1 MVIRLFFLC
10 LLLFF
15 FNSNVFTQSL
25 NFGVSLEE
33 ISIENSPSLHSGAY
47 AKWDNK
53 WILIGG
59 RTNGLHGFLPPFA
72 FPSSGINNAIYIVD
86 PLNNQTIS
94 TSTNVLPN
102 QIEEAITCSNMQFY
116 QQDSILYMLGG
127 YGWSDSINDFRT
139 FNTLT
144 IIDIPS
150 LVSNIEQQVDI
161 NACFRQI
168 SDSVLAVCGGA
179 LQKIDSTFYL
189 VFGHKFDG
197 RYDQKIQGGF
207 FTQEYTNQI
216 RTFKLQ
222 DDGVNALLIDYNFIE
237 DTSNFHRRDY
247 NLVPQFFNDNSYGF
261 TAFSGV
267 FQYGINI
274 PYFNLVDITP
284 FNYSVNDSFYHH
296 LANYHCAVMPLY
308 DGNTMHTVF
317 FGGSSMYY
325 IDSISNSMLLDSL
338 VPFVNTISVVSR
350 YADGT
355 IIENSLSNKMPGL
368 LGTNAYFIPNEN
380 ITLQGGI
387 IDLNNFS
394 SDSLHVGYII
404 GGIKSPM
411 PNISKIDASMSEASS
426 HIYKVYIQNTVNID
440 EYDTPIQFTCYPNPT
455 SDNIIIDIVPYQE
468 SKIEI
473 YNSKGVLLQ
482 SISSESEKTY
492 INTIELKNGIYL
504 VKVGN
509 KSYTAVKK
517 VMVIN

>member
-1 MVIRLFFLC
+1 
-10 LLLFF
+10 
-15 FNSNVFTQSL
+15 
-25 NFGVSLEE
+25 
-33 ISIENSPSLHSGAY
+33 
-47 AKWDNK
+47 
-53 WILIGG
+53 
-59 RTNGLHGFLPPFA
+59 
-72 FPSSGINNAIYIVD
+72 
-86 PLNNQTIS
+86 
-94 TSTNVLPN
+94 
-102 QIEEAITCSNMQFY
+102 
-116 QQDSILYMLGG
+116 
-127 YGWSDSINDFRT
+127 
-139 FNTLT
+139 
-144 IIDIPS
+144 
-150 LVSNIEQQVDI
+150 
-161 NACFRQI
+161 
-168 SDSVLAVCGGA
+168 
-179 LQKIDSTFYL
+179 
-189 VFGHKFDG
+189 
-197 RYDQKIQGGF
+197 
-207 FTQEYTNQI
+207 
-216 RTFKLQ
+216 
-222 DDGVNALLIDYNFIE
+222 
-237 DTSNFHRRDY
+237 
-247 NLVPQFFNDNSYGF
+247 
-261 TAFSGV
+261 
-267 FQYGINI
+267 
-274 PYFNLVDITP
+274 
-284 FNYSVNDSFYHH
+284 
-296 LANYHCAVMPLY
+296 
-308 DGNTMHTVF
+308 MHTVF